1 MHAWLPPILCLNLDV
16 YLAFHLVNYLL
27 RKYFKTFSDEHVALK
42 NFFSNFRI
50 QHLEMLPRTPQNND
64 LVK

>member
-42 NFFSNFRI
+42 NFFLT
-50 QHLEMLPRTPQNND
+50 LEFNT
-64 LVK
+64 